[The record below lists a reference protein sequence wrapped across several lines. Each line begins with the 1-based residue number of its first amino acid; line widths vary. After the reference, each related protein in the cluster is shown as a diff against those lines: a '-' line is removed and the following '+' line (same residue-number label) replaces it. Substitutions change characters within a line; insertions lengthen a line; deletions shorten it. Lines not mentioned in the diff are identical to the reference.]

1 MFLFFINIYM
11 TFSYVLHLAEV
22 PLFAK
27 TLNRIDLQFSIMKPI
42 NQLHNSMHFLVL
54 FNLNFWG
61 YFSMQNFAVS
71 CHHKI
76 STPILCFILLTHD
89 CIIINF
95 KIAKY
100 KCSYHDN
107 KMQTFSPPCKKKNC
121 CNDYCIYLHILS

>member
-1 MFLFFINIYM
+1 
-11 TFSYVLHLAEV
+11 
-22 PLFAK
+22 
-27 TLNRIDLQFSIMKPI
+27 MKPI
-42 NQLHNSMHFLVL
+42 NQLHNSMLFLVL

-61 YFSMQNFAVS
+61 CFSMQNFAVS

-100 KCSYHDN
+100 KCSYHDI
-107 KMQTFSPPCKKKNC
+107 KMQTFSPPCKKKPVVLIIVSTYIFSLDNVSTE
-121 CNDYCIYLHILS
+121 DPEDVDEFHKGEGGEES